1 MCKGHDLPLDV
12 QNSTQTIEVM
22 IPGNKAGVIIG
33 KGGETIRQLQVV
45 MMMMTT
51 MVEIIYNFKS

>member
-51 MVEIIYNFKS
+51 VVEIIYNFKS